1 MNLFV
6 KILKIK
12 DSFKMMRVAGHIFGV
27 VNGEFLVLA
36 KSGRDKSIDD
46 DE

>member
-12 DSFKMMRVAGHIFGV
+12 DSFKMMRVAGHIFWSGQWSILGF
-27 VNGEFLVLA
+27 GEIWT
-36 KSGRDKSIDD
+36 G
-46 DE
+46 